1 MAILLRCCSGCN
13 TWHKTD
19 EHEEYYRCEN
29 CGCETFTEEW
39 ILKHPEHHAYQKYL
53 EYI

>member
-1 MAILLRCCSGCN
+1 MAIMLRCCSGCN

-29 CGCETFTEEW
+29 CGK
-39 ILKHPEHHAYQKYL
+39 IVDVKHLQKNGY
-53 EYI
+53 